1 MNYRNISDSAAWP
14 HTVIDHHTYLRLDE
28 TISPWAC
35 IEGFQIENVSFDILH
50 NLFLGTARDLVAS
63 AISVL
68 IRQHVYD
75 HVEGNAESILGYI
88 QREMA
93 RDCKSF
99 GLYMP
104 KKPALSEAALN
115 FGEYP
120 ELSGKFKAA
129 HVKLLLF
136 WFARKTQEVADAAQE
151 DRVLQALATC
161 CYAIHRFVD
170 ILDHADLIV
179 DRDSGE
185 LSLLH
190 TRAYT
195 WLSACYLNR
204 RIMLF
209 KIRPKFHYLW
219 HQAVTLKTW
228 RINVGVFAN
237 WDEEALLG
245 KVKFIAVACHGRT
258 VTQRVF
264 ERYLLVFALTIHRH
278 SELEALS

>member
-99 GLYMP
+99 GSLSSNS
-104 KKPALSEAALN
+104 ALFSCVCVCLAI
-115 FGEYP
+115 
-120 ELSGKFKAA
+120 GKG
-129 HVKLLLF
+129 
-136 WFARKTQEVADAAQE
+136 AQS
-151 DRVLQALATC
+151 RVSLQ
-161 CYAIHRFVD
+161 V
-170 ILDHADLIV
+170 LI
-179 DRDSGE
+179 
-185 LSLLH
+185 LLH
-190 TRAYT
+190 SCALCSSGFT
-195 WLSACYLNR
+195 CR
-204 RIMLF
+204 RSL
-209 KIRPKFHYLW
+209 
-219 HQAVTLKTW
+219 
-228 RINVGVFAN
+228 
-237 WDEEALLG
+237 
-245 KVKFIAVACHGRT
+245 
-258 VTQRVF
+258 
-264 ERYLLVFALTIHRH
+264 RYLKLP
-278 SELEALS
+278 

>member
-35 IEGFQIENVSFDILH
+35 IEGFQIENVSFDILR

-99 GLYMP
+99 GSLSSNSALFSCVCVFGHWKGCPKPGFFASAHSVALLCSVQLRLYMP

-151 DRVLQALATC
+151 V
-161 CYAIHRFVD
+161 
-170 ILDHADLIV
+170 
-179 DRDSGE
+179 
-185 LSLLH
+185 SLL
-190 TRAYT
+190 
-195 WLSACYLNR
+195 
-204 RIMLF
+204 ML
-209 KIRPKFHYLW
+209 
-219 HQAVTLKTW
+219 
-228 RINVGVFAN
+228 
-237 WDEEALLG
+237 
-245 KVKFIAVACHGRT
+245 
-258 VTQRVF
+258 
-264 ERYLLVFALTIHRH
+264 
-278 SELEALS
+278 